1 MSVNKISFEFYSRI
15 RSLVHTVRSLKNA
28 KRILPFSVI
37 FPLNW
42 KPRSKD
48 FVKSYESFL
57 VLVVPKTRVLGS
69 LFSTMKKWVLNAPLW
84 KSLILQFMS
93 NFCHYYLMNV
103 KKSTKQKKSHGY
115 ICQKRKEKA
124 RFDLSKP
131 IFSAADIQNLIS
143 GTCSRQYIFFYL
155 TSSANPFH
163 PFSGQVSNCT
173 FAQTSVLLKKLSF

>member
-1 MSVNKISFEFYSRI
+1 MSVNKISFELYSRI

-103 KKSTKQKKSHGY
+103 KKSTKQKKSCIYLPGKRGKKPGLT
-115 ICQKRKEKA
+115 CQ
-124 RFDLSKP
+124 
-131 IFSAADIQNLIS
+131 
-143 GTCSRQYIFFYL
+143 
-155 TSSANPFH
+155 NPF
-163 PFSGQVSNCT
+163 FRLR
-173 FAQTSVLLKKLSF
+173 TSKIWFRVPVPASIYSFI